1 MNTTEERRVLKLSMP
16 RNIEDGGTGKSEI
29 LKLGLQGTL
38 ASKINKSHTA
48 YWVVEALKNQVA
60 PDGTSLR
67 SCTWHSGCNSGPREA
82 KIDPNNPDK
91 CCSNPVPLYGIW
103 LTGYECLDTCWFEAE
118 AQRQKSIAESRQ
130 NNLLL
135 ETFDTWAP
143 QSISM
148 HKDFMDKVEKSRKL
162 RNERDRV
169 QRELA
174 KLVQGPDLKNP
185 QYQQLVD
192 LKKRADQQ
200 LEWVRT
206 QIGRRWKS
214 DMEVTEEEFIRNGT
228 YKETLEVQKAADKVS
243 NWVNRGAVPQ
253 NKIDEVSDNLRTLES
268 ELAGIETNIRETV
281 KLPFYFARR
290 AYNQLTKLRWFV
302 NNWMCYNQRS
312 TNKEKIEREIAEYL
326 ATLSTGLNM
335 YGEWIPLEEQ
345 DGVYW
350 QVNKEQEEAAAE
362 EANRRVKAIRE
373 LSNQQTAV
381 LGEFIIDVDGSVIE
395 IAPAHSDAPAT
406 ETIVTEATVTDPDLV
421 GLPTMSAN
429 RRLKLL
435 QQEASEPK
443 QVITL
448 QGKISMSTNT
458 ETMKVMSTAESLEQ
472 YERDEEDEEDWR
484 AGRYSRYDDYDMRT
498 GSKARGSR
506 SLRNKTK

>member
-1 MNTTEERRVLKLSMP
+1 MSATEEHRVLKVSMP
-16 RNIEDGGTGKSEI
+16 RSVEDGGTGKSQL
-29 LKLGLQGTL
+29 LKLGEQGTL
-38 ASKINKSHTA
+38 VTKIAKTHVA
-48 YWVVEALKNQVA
+48 YWVVEALKTQASPN
-60 PDGTSLR
+60 GTPLR
-67 SCTWHSGCNSGPREA
+67 SCSWHSGCNSGPRAA
-82 KIDPNNPDK
+82 KVDPNNPDK
-91 CCSNPVPLYGIW
+91 CSCQPVPLYGIW
-103 LTGYECLDTCWFEAE
+103 MTGYECLDTCWFEAE
-118 AQRQKSIAESRQ
+118 AQRQKSVAESRQ

-148 HKDFMDKVEKSRKL
+148 HKDFMDKVERSRKL

-192 LKKRADQQ
+192 LKKRAEQQ
-200 LEWVRT
+200 FEWVKT
-206 QIGRRWKS
+206 QIARRWKP
-214 DMEVTEEEFIRNGT
+214 DMEATQEEFVKNGT
-228 YKETLEVQKAADKVS
+228 YKEALEVQKATEKVS
-243 NWVNRGAVPQ
+243 NWVNRGAIPQ

-281 KLPFYFARR
+281 RLPFYFARR
-290 AYNQLTKLRWFV
+290 SYNQLTKLRWFI

-312 TNKEKIEREIAEYL
+312 TNKEKLEREITEYL
-326 ATLSTGLNM
+326 TTLATGLNM
-335 YGEWIPLEEQ
+335 YVDWIPLEEQ
-345 DGVYW
+345 DAVYW

-362 EANRRVKAIRE
+362 EANRKVKAIRE

-381 LGEFIIDVDGSVIE
+381 LGEFIIDTDGSVIE
-395 IAPAHSDAPAT
+395 IAPAHSDLPSDNDPAA
-406 ETIVTEATVTDPDLV
+406 ATVTDPDLI
-421 GLPTMSAN
+421 GLPTMSVN

-435 QQEASEPK
+435 QAEASEPK

-448 QGKISMSTNT
+448 QGKISMSTNV
-458 ETMKVMSTAESLEQ
+458 ETMKVMSTAEGLEQ

-484 AGRYSRYDDYDMRT
+484 AGRYNRYDDYDVRT

-506 SLRNKTK
+506 SLRSKNK